1 MDESQALNAF
11 GALSEA
17 TRLRMLRYLV
27 AQGDK
32 GASAGEVAEA
42 VGASSSRSSFH
53 LATLFRAG
61 LLRSEKQARQVIY
74 RADYDNLG
82 ALAAFLLEDCC
93 AGHPQ
98 VLACCRGAGAPSR

>member
-1 MDESQALNAF
+1 MEESQALSAF

-27 AQGDK
+27 VQGDK
-32 GASAGEVAEA
+32 GASAGEVAAA

-53 LATLFRAG
+53 LATLTRAG

-74 RADYDNLG
+74 HANFETLG
-82 ALAAFLLEDCC
+82 VLAAFLLEDCC

-98 VLACCRGAGAPSR
+98 VLACCRGAGARG